1 MKVGKGYAGF
11 EPIFAVGVLAAA
23 LASLSISQIYNAGA
37 IVLGITVGLIILLI
51 RTQSRHPLNTPEIL
65 IAATALAAGMFCGLN
80 GRLVNYPT
88 GSGRMHLMA
97 FQYAGEAFQ
106 ASIDAINF
114 TDRDTNALLKALL
127 SGNRADL
134 PHRITEA
141 FRISGASHILALSG
155 LHLGIIYAIAD
166 KATAIMGNSRKTRIT
181 RSISNITI
189 CTFYTLATGAST
201 SITRALL
208 FIILREAGILS
219 GRPVRLNVLLR
230 KCLLIHL
237 ALDPCAILDIG
248 FQLSY
253 AAMAGI
259 AWIYPPIKNIW
270 HDENPGPMKRI
281 WDSAS
286 LTISCQL
293 TTAPL
298 VLHYFG
304 TFPTHFL
311 LTNLLALPLTG
322 FLVPIAILT
331 VTLSAADLCPA
342 ILTEVCEK
350 AASCL
355 ISVLE
360 TISLM

>member
-1 MKVGKGYAGF
+1 
-11 EPIFAVGVLAAA
+11 
-23 LASLSISQIYNAGA
+23 
-37 IVLGITVGLIILLI
+37 
-51 RTQSRHPLNTPEIL
+51 
-65 IAATALAAGMFCGLN
+65 
-80 GRLVNYPT
+80 
-88 GSGRMHLMA
+88 
-97 FQYAGEAFQ
+97 
-106 ASIDAINF
+106 
-114 TDRDTNALLKALL
+114 
-127 SGNRADL
+127 
-134 PHRITEA
+134 
-141 FRISGASHILALSG
+141 
-155 LHLGIIYAIAD
+155 
-166 KATAIMGNSRKTRIT
+166 
-181 RSISNITI
+181 
-189 CTFYTLATGAST
+189 
-201 SITRALL
+201 
-208 FIILREAGILS
+208 
-219 GRPVRLNVLLR
+219 
-230 KCLLIHL
+230 
-237 ALDPCAILDIG
+237 
-248 FQLSY
+248 
-253 AAMAGI
+253 MAGI